1 MEYIDTARY
10 YYVIN
15 SKNGNIEFEF
25 ENQKRLIA
33 EFLKA
38 LSVAHQCMPEK
49 QTDALN
55 NTSYVYQGP
64 SPDEIALVEMAQAH
78 GYEYIYGS
86 EQSRK
91 IRRKIKD
98 QITQEWHIEETIDFK
113 VFRII
118 EFNSDR
124 KRMSILVQDPTDGY
138 FKLYCKGADSVI
150 KERINLQKI
159 TDEEI

>member
-1 MEYIDTARY
+1 MDGNDTTRCN
-10 YYVIN
+10 YVIQ
-15 SKNGNIEFEF
+15 SKNGNISFSF
-25 ENQKRLIA
+25 ENQKTIIG

-38 LSVAHQCMPEK
+38 ISVAHQCMPEK
-49 QTDALN
+49 IINKST
-55 NTSYVYQGP
+55 NTEKFTYQGP

-91 IRRKIKD
+91 VLRKIRD
-98 QITQEWHIEETIDFK
+98 EVTEEWKELETIEFK
-113 VFRII
+113 VVRIM

-138 FKLYCKGADSVI
+138 YKLYCKGADSVI
-150 KERINLQKI
+150 KERLSIF
-159 TDEEI
+159 